1 MHFVQ
6 NFPFFSILLALV
18 CAVITLVLSR
28 ENARRLTLGLI
39 AGELVL
45 TLGTLIHCLRENS
58 SYAYWMGHFPAP
70 WGNEIRAGVFELVPL
85 TVFLCVIL
93 LSFLGGWNQS
103 EEILER
109 GKSNL
114 ICVIWDLCML
124 SLIALVYTNDLFT
137 AYVFIEINT
146 LAATGIV
153 TMKQDGFSLVG
164 GVRYMIMNL
173 LGSSLFLL
181 GIVILYAVTGHLL
194 MVPLHE
200 KISQLVA
207 EGTYRVPLLMVM
219 SIMSV
224 GVAMKS
230 ALFPFEKW
238 LPGAYTS
245 TTSSGAAML
254 SSIVSKGYIFL
265 LIKLYVRVFGLE
277 AVESLGV
284 CDVLFIF
291 GAAGMVMGS
300 ISAIRVRTTRMM
312 LAYSSVA
319 QIGYIYFALGMGSEI
334 GVVCAVWHAMTH
346 SLTKSM
352 LFISTEEL
360 EKSCGNDRSK
370 AALRGGF
377 YRSPVA
383 AVAFMLGAA
392 NLVGVPL
399 LGTFVT
405 KILMAGAA
413 IQVGGR
419 HAMIALALIAVSTIL
434 NLVYLMNAAI
444 SLFIPGEDRELR
456 PANAVTTGSLICWIA
471 LNLGL
476 GLMSSGIIG
485 MLWNGLRVFA

>member
-6 NFPFFSILLALV
+6 NFPFFSILLALI

-28 ENARRLTLGLI
+28 ENARKLTLVLI

-45 TLGTLIHCLRENS
+45 TLGTLIYCLRENS

-93 LSFLGGWNQS
+93 LSFVGGWNQG
-103 EEILER
+103 EELIER

-207 EGTYRVPLLMVM
+207 EGTYRVPLLMVL

-265 LIKLYVRVFGLE
+265 LIKLYVRVFGLK
-277 AVESLGV
+277 AVESLGA
-284 CDVLFIF
+284 CDVLFVF

-360 EKSCGNDRSK
+360 EKAGGNDRRK

-392 NLVGVPL
+392 NLVGIPL

-419 HAMIALALIAVSTIL
+419 HAMIALVLIAVSTIL

>member
-1 MHFVQ
+1 MKKLLCAALAT
-6 NFPFFSILLALV
+6 LLAIL
-18 CAVITLVLSR
+18 
-28 ENARRLTLGLI
+28 
-39 AGELVL
+39 
-45 TLGTLIHCLRENS
+45 
-58 SYAYWMGHFPAP
+58 PAACP
-70 WGNEIRAGVFELVPL
+70 AESA
-85 TVFLCVIL
+85 
-93 LSFLGGWNQS
+93 
-103 EEILER
+103 
-109 GKSNL
+109 
-114 ICVIWDLCML
+114 
-124 SLIALVYTNDLFT
+124 
-137 AYVFIEINT
+137 
-146 LAATGIV
+146 
-153 TMKQDGFSLVG
+153 DGFQPRLDPDTACTITVIGSYSNFEALEAEFDRFNEYYPDVELSY
-164 GVRYMIMNL
+164 VKPDDYNNL
-173 LGSSLFLL
+173 LGTVLESSDAPNIFFSYQWMCGNEKYRTACDHMEDLSDPAL
-181 GIVILYAVTGHLL
+181 GLDLGCLRPGLMSPDAEGHLL

-456 PANAVTTGSLICWIA
+456 PANAVTTGSLICWIV